1 MEDLNKLSSSG
12 VNVTVNGSTENYK
25 GALLA
30 FLADTLASHLLGGFK
45 RSMSFAYRNCRTC
58 MATSQMFREK
68 FNSNDFQL
76 RYTLMH
82 LANCQRL
89 TGPLKKHYS
98 KVYGINEK
106 SILLDVNH
114 YSMCDWGLP
123 HDIMHD
129 LFEGVVQYE
138 IKLLLLHCIKE
149 KYFVLSEFNNWLLS
163 FQYGY
168 PVPITTQH
176 LNSSESKHLRQG
188 AAQTGF

>member
-1 MEDLNKLSSSG
+1 MVANVHPKFRSRLRTINVAAVAKYQFIEKYGINAILRPFVEDLNKLSSSG

-58 MATSQMFREK
+58 MATSQTFREK

-76 RYTLMH
+76 RSTSMH

-114 YSMCDWGLP
+114 YSMWVTP
-123 HDIMHD
+123 
-129 LFEGVVQYE
+129 
-138 IKLLLLHCIKE
+138 
-149 KYFVLSEFNNWLLS
+149 
-163 FQYGY
+163 
-168 PVPITTQH
+168 
-176 LNSSESKHLRQG
+176 
-188 AAQTGF
+188 